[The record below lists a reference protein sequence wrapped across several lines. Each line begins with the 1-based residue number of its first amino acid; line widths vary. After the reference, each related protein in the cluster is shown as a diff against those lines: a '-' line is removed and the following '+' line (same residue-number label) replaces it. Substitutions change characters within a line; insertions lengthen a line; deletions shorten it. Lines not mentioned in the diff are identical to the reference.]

1 MLSLTRLFL
10 HHWHRYY
17 AATLDVDS
25 GLCLTG
31 PDEADSAAVLDA
43 LQLVLIGDPTRA
55 RFHTS
60 RYGFTHDLDSYS
72 RGRLTEDK
80 WQRPGN
86 TVSYAIAEFT
96 NTATNAKT
104 TFGLCIETGPHLKP
118 ELTWFIL
125 AEGLN
130 PATFVTKGRPLPR
143 IELKPLLR
151 NWRGAR
157 FFEKPLDYQTELL
170 TLLGGLDESFLDL
183 FQRALHF
190 QATRR
195 VEDFTASWFFDDRPL
210 DLALLRRLKD
220 RLTQLHLEYDRTEKQ
235 IAALAPIVKGQTD
248 LAGLTQ
254 LRDGQ
259 TVLVALLRSH
269 AAQRRIA
276 NLQSLISN
284 LQSQLSTQTTTL
296 SAQNSLLNTLESDL
310 RAAERTEFE
319 NGLAHR
325 KSILQWQS
333 RYATLTADTVR
344 QRWTALQKQ
353 FQIEIGFL
361 RSITGLT
368 ADEQAALN
376 ELIFVGDATTAP
388 DRAPQGEP
396 PSPALAAILNTVIPT
411 LLAARDRLSAEHTR
425 LVDQLANLQSQFSN
439 LQSQLNFLTTEPAS
453 GNHPIPDH
461 IVRMQDLLAPVIGK
475 KPALLFEFI
484 EVADT
489 RWQNAVEAML
499 GPARFHTIVSATWF
513 NAARANIN
521 KQRVALNLKDAD
533 VHDPTQYNNRP
544 AQPGSLAEKVT
555 TIYPDL
561 RAYLDTLLG
570 DVLCAETLEEARHYP
585 RAITPDCSYYS
596 GHHAHPFDYFD
607 YQPTVLGKSA
617 YRVFTETRQKKI
629 VELKSQISNLKSQIS
644 SLQSQIT
651 NNQLRLTNLSHTHT
665 LASLRDSL
673 SASLDERPA
682 RAEAAAYAAE
692 LRGLDTAP
700 LAELQSKAATLR
712 ADLAK
717 RTQLKDELSRK
728 LVTLEHQLEVHLAD
742 LAAARRALDEAKAQ
756 ADSARKQFA
765 PVAAAAD
772 AALPPHLKPDDLVD
786 EIKAV
791 EQKEKDFDKK
801 ARDERLRLIEALAAL
816 NSVYQLAPWPGDPND
831 GRYAETHTRLTGVE
845 LPRLGRD
852 IASAEQEIGEEL
864 RDHVLQPLRDQLIS
878 ALHTLDQTNDTLIEL
893 DSPYR
898 LQVEPTPDLKD
909 YYALIL
915 NSNLASGRQP
925 LAFNPQH
932 SNSPTLPH
940 FLDLLTAQTDPRLS
954 DYRCYLQFSISA
966 RAADGQTARFT
977 TADGDTQL
985 AFYLII
991 AASFAQLYRW
1001 RKYASADTQTGR
1013 PCIRLLPFGSAFARM
1028 DTALVAPVLELYKR
1042 LGFQLVVATPLE
1054 YSDTL
1059 IANLP
1064 TTIVLTPVKDVVLPE
1079 PYRNYQA
1086 LESGTG

>member
-31 PDEADSAAVLDA
+31 PDESDSAAVFDA
-43 LQLVLIGDPTRA
+43 LQFVLVGDPA
-55 RFHTS
+55 QVRFHTS
-60 RYGFTHDLDSYS
+60 RYGFTHTLDSYA

-96 NTATNAKT
+96 NTVNNAKT
-104 TFGLCIETGPHLKP
+104 TFGICLETGPHLKP

-170 TLLGGLDESFLDL
+170 SLLGGLDDSFLDL

-190 QATRR
+190 QPVRR
-195 VEDFTASWFFDDRPL
+195 VEDFTATWFFDDHPL
-210 DLALLRRLKD
+210 DLTLLRRLKD
-220 RLTQLHLEYDRTEKQ
+220 RLTQLHLDYDRAEKQ
-235 IAALAPIVKGQTD
+235 IAALAPIIKGQAD
-248 LAGLTQ
+248 LANLTQ

-259 TVLVALLRSH
+259 TVLVAQLRSH

-276 NLQSLISN
+276 SLQSQIAN
-284 LQSQLSTQTTTL
+284 LQSQLSTHNAAL
-296 SAQNSLLNTLESDL
+296 SAQNATLNALESDL

-333 RYATLTADTVR
+333 RYATLNADTAR

-353 FQIEIGFL
+353 FQIELNFL
-361 RSITGLT
+361 RSITGLS
-368 ADEQAALN
+368 AEEQRALT
-376 ELIFVGDATTAP
+376 ELISVVDANTAP

-396 PSPALAAILNTVIPT
+396 PSPALAAILNTVVPT
-411 LLAARDRLSAEHTR
+411 LLAARDRLSAEQTHH
-425 LVDQLANLQSQFSN
+425 VDQLANLQSQFSN
-439 LQSQLNFLTTEPAS
+439 LQSQINFLTTEQPKQPS
-453 GNHPIPDH
+453 LPIPEH
-461 IVRMQDLLAPVIGK
+461 VARMQELLAPVIGK

-484 EVADT
+484 EVTDT

-499 GPARFHTIVSATWF
+499 GPVRFHAIVSATWF

-521 KQRVALNLKDAD
+521 KQRAALNLKDAD
-533 VHDPTQYNNRP
+533 IHDPTQYNNRP
-544 AQPGSLAEKVT
+544 AQQGSLAEKVT

-585 RAITPDCSYYS
+585 RAITPDCVYYS
-596 GHHAHPFDYFD
+596 GHHAHTFDYFD
-607 YQPTVLGKSA
+607 YQPTVLGKTA
-617 YRVFTETRQKKI
+617 YRVFTEARQKKI
-629 VELKSQISNLKSQIS
+629 AD
-644 SLQSQIT
+644 LQSQIANT
-651 NNQLRLTNLSHTHT
+651 QSQIADYESRITHSASQVSNLSHAHNLLT
-665 LASLRDSL
+665 LRDFL
-673 SASLDERPA
+673 SAALDERPA
-682 RAEAAAYAAE
+682 RAEAAGYEAE
-692 LRGLDTAP
+692 LRGLETAP
-700 LAELQSKAATLR
+700 LADLQAKAASLR
-712 ADLAK
+712 AELAK
-717 RTQLKDELSRK
+717 QTQARAEQLRK
-728 LVTLEHQLEVHLAD
+728 LATLEHQLQIHTAD
-742 LAAARRALDEAKAQ
+742 LAVAQSAFDEAKAQ
-756 ADSARKQFA
+756 AAAARKQFA
-765 PVAAAAD
+765 AVAAAAD
-772 AALPPHLKPDDLVD
+772 EALPPHLKPDDLTE
-786 EIKAV
+786 EIKSV

-801 ARDERLRLIEALAAL
+801 VREERLRLIEALAAL
-816 NSVYQLAPWPGDPND
+816 NSVYQLAPWPGDPAD
-831 GRYAETHTRLTGVE
+831 GRYAETHTRLTAVE
-845 LPRLGRD
+845 LPRLQRD
-852 IASAEQEIGEEL
+852 IAGAEQEIDEEL
-864 RDHVLQPLRDQLIS
+864 RDHILQPLRDRL
-878 ALHTLDQTNDTLIEL
+878 AATLRTVDQINDTLIEL

-898 LQVEPTPDLKD
+898 LHAEPTPDLSG
-909 YYALIL
+909 YYALI
-915 NSNLASGRQP
+915 
-925 LAFNPQH
+925 FNTPH
-932 SNSPTLPH
+932 PNSPTLPH
-940 FLDLLTAQTDPRLS
+940 FLDLLAAQTDPRLS

-966 RAADGQTARFT
+966 RVADGGATRFT

-985 AFYLII
+985 AFYFII

-1001 RKYASADTQTGR
+1001 RKYATGDGR

-1028 DTALVAPVLELYKR
+1028 ESALVAPVLELYKR
-1042 LGFQLVVATPLE
+1042 LGFQLLAATTLE
-1054 YSDTL
+1054 RSDAL
-1059 IANLP
+1059 ISTLP
-1064 TTIVLTPVKDVVLPE
+1064 TTIVLTPVKDVLLPE

-1086 LESGTG
+1086 LETTT